1 MSKDEVSKDED
12 LETEINLSSLIKE
25 LNKKLRKKY
34 PDYDFNKEIGIDR
47 KCKITTKEKCP
58 ISIDDKWKENKV
70 SEYQRDGGKTANL
83 LEINGDI
90 VCGIMYKEHNENIP
104 YSYAEKQCMAVLR
117 TKAER
122 QVNEQVGF
130 FT

>member
-1 MSKDEVSKDED
+1 VSKDEVSKDED

-90 VCGIMYKEHNENIP
+90 VCGIM
-104 YSYAEKQCMAVLR
+104 
-117 TKAER
+117 
-122 QVNEQVGF
+122 NEQVGF